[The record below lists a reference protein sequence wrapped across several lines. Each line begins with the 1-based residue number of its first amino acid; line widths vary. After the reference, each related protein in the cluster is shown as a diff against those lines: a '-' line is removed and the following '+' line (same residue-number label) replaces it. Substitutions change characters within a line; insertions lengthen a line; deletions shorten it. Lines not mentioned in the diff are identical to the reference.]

1 MSQPELF
8 QVKWFNKRKGYGFAL
23 SSTGEELFCHHS
35 DIRVD
40 GYKYLKRG
48 EYVNGVR
55 VKMEGDK
62 SKVGQISAPL
72 LNGKLMCEV
81 ERHEVRDKTDAKE
94 E

>member
-40 GYKYLKRG
+40 GYKYLKSG

-55 VKMEGDK
+55 VKMDDGK
-62 SKVGQISAPL
+62 SKVGTISAPL
-72 LNGKLMCEV
+72 SNGKLMCEV
-81 ERHEVRDKTDAKE
+81 DRQKVREKETKE

>member
-35 DIRVD
+35 DIKVD

-55 VKMEGDK
+55 VKMDGDK
-62 SKVGQISAPL
+62 SKVGQITPPMS
-72 LNGKLMCEV
+72 NGKLMCEV
-81 ERHEVRDKTDAKE
+81 ERHEVRPAKE